1 MKIATKISLSFFIVA
16 LILTSAT
23 ASILYIIA
31 KDNLQKSIYNNL
43 VTAVASRTNHIE
55 AFLEKNKEIAIILAE
70 SVVFRNLLTA
80 SNKDTNYA
88 LKFSEARERLKKTE
102 KADTEIYEIFLLD
115 KQGKIILSSDESKIG
130 LDRSNDAYFLGGSKA
145 TYIKDAHQS
154 EISGR
159 DSIAV
164 ASPVKDNKGDEI
176 VGVVVCRIRL
186 AALNK
191 ITTDKTGMGETG
203 ELYVVNK
210 HGYMIT
216 PSRFREDTFLKQK
229 VDTEN
234 VRRISLHK
242 GGEHVLSEER
252 LADIFSN
259 YHGVQVLGA
268 HKQIP
273 QMQWGVLAE
282 ISAKEAFAP
291 LAKLR
296 LIFFMILSIAL
307 LAAWL
312 LGMRIA
318 KFITEP
324 LHRLHKGTEIIGSG
338 NLDYKV
344 GIDANDEVGQLSR
357 AFDKMTLDLKET
369 TTSIDSLN
377 KEITER
383 KKAGEEIRLLKQQI
397 EFILGA
403 TKTGLDII
411 DANFNMVYIDPEWA
425 KVYGDHKG
433 RKCYEYFMGRSE
445 ACPDCDVI
453 KALETKKVV
462 VTEEVIVREGN
473 RPIQVTTMPFQN
485 EKGEWLV
492 AEVNIDITER
502 KQTEEDLRANER
514 RLHLAAT
521 AGRVGIWDWDIVKD
535 ALIWDDSMYS
545 LYGIHKKDFSGAY
558 HAWNSTLHPDDRQFT
573 EGEIQAAMR
582 GEREYA
588 PEFRIIRPD
597 GVVRMIKATSLTIHD
612 QYGKALRMIG
622 TNIDIT
628 ERKRMEE
635 NLLETNRQIEEAIA
649 RANDMAVQA
658 EMASIAKS
666 EFLAN
671 MSHEIRTPMNGVIG
685 MTGLLLDTDLSEEQR
700 RYAEVVRSSG
710 EALLSLINDILDF
723 SKIEAK
729 KLDLETL
736 DFDLASLLDD
746 FAATMAVQAHEKG
759 LELLCSADP
768 EVPPLLRGDPGRLRQ
783 ILTNLTGN
791 AIKFTHQGELAVRVS
806 LVSETAA
813 EAVLRFSVRD
823 TGIGI
828 PKEKIGMLFEKFSQ
842 VDGSTSRQYGG
853 TGLGLAISRQLAGLM
868 GGEVGV
874 ESKEGKGSEFW
885 FTTRLARQPE
895 GEQVKAPPPADLRGV
910 RVLVVDDNAASRE
923 ILTVRLASW
932 GMRPAEAPDGPS
944 ALQALCRALEAG
956 DPFRIALLDMQM
968 PGMDGEALGRAIKAE
983 ETIKDTRL
991 VMMTSL
997 GRRGDAKR
1005 LEEVGFAAYFTKPV
1019 RQSDL
1024 FDSMAAVLAGEAI
1037 RRVASVV
1044 PRRSTREMWRDNIRI
1059 LLAEDNI
1066 INQQVAVA
1074 ILKKLGLRADAV
1086 ANGAEAVEALKD
1098 IPYDLVLMDVQMP
1111 EMDGL
1116 EATRAIRCPRSA
1128 VLNRNI
1134 PIIAMTANAMP
1145 GDREECLGAG
1155 MDDYITKP
1163 VTPLALAEVLEKWLT
1178 QTHKQKP
1185 VAGAPAGKTGPAGG
1199 PPVFDK
1205 QALMS
1210 RLMDDEDLVRTIVS
1224 AFLEDMP
1231 KQISALREHIDQGK
1245 AAPAGGQAHQ
1255 IKGAAANV
1263 GGVALSAVAF
1273 EMEKAGQAGRL
1284 DEIAAFMPELERQF
1298 GLLRAHMREV
1308 ES

>member
-16 LILTSAT
+16 LILTSTT

-88 LKFSEARERLKKTE
+88 LKFSEARERLKNTE
-102 KADTEIYEIFLLD
+102 KADAEIYEIFLLD
-115 KQGKIILSSDESKIG
+115 KQGKIIISSDESKIG
-130 LDRSNDAYFLGGSKA
+130 LDKSNDAYFLGGSKA

-164 ASPVKDNKGDEI
+164 ASPIKDNKGDEI

-191 ITTDKTGMGETG
+191 ITTDKTGLGETG

-210 HGYMIT
+210 YGYMIT

-242 GGEHVLSEER
+242 GREHVLSEER

-259 YHGVQVLGA
+259 YCGVQVLGA
-268 HKQIP
+268 HKNIP

-296 LIFFMILSIAL
+296 LIFFMILPIAP

-344 GIDANDEVGQLSR
+344 GIDTNDEVGQLSR
-357 AFDKMTLDLKET
+357 AFDKMTLDLKKT
-369 TTSIDSLN
+369 TTSIDTLN

-411 DANFNMVYIDPEWA
+411 DANLNMVYIDPEWA
-425 KVYGDHKG
+425 KVYGDYKG

-453 KALETKKVV
+453 KALETKKTV
-462 VTEEVIVREGN
+462 VTEEVVVREGN

-492 AEVNIDITER
+492 AEVN
-502 KQTEEDLRANER
+502 
-514 RLHLAAT
+514 
-521 AGRVGIWDWDIVKD
+521 V
-535 ALIWDDSMYS
+535 
-545 LYGIHKKDFSGAY
+545 
-558 HAWNSTLHPDDRQFT
+558 
-573 EGEIQAAMR
+573 
-582 GEREYA
+582 
-588 PEFRIIRPD
+588 
-597 GVVRMIKATSLTIHD
+597 
-612 QYGKALRMIG
+612 
-622 TNIDIT
+622 DIT
-628 ERKRMEE
+628 ERKRAEEEVKLAAKEWERTFNSIADSVFIQDKDYNILRVNKACAEALKMDPKDIIGRKCYDILHNLDHPLPGCPFEKTKQDCASHTEEVHDPYIGIPLLVTVSPIFTASGEFIGAVHIAKDVSEQKKIKDELESVNDQLEASMEQA
-635 NLLETNRQIEEAIA
+635 NR
-649 RANDMAVQA
+649 MALQA
-658 EMASIAKS
+658 EMANFAKS

-700 RYAEVVRSSG
+700 RYAQIVRASG

-746 FAATMAVQAHEKG
+746 FAATMAVQAHEKR

-806 LVSETAA
+806 LVSETAT
-813 EAVLRFSVRD
+813 EVVLRFSVRD

-828 PKEKIGMLFEKFSQ
+828 PKDKIGMLFEKFSQ
-842 VDGSTSRQYGG
+842 VDSSTTRQYGG

>member
-1 MKIATKISLSFFIVA
+1 LKYQPSNQNISLFW
-16 LILTSAT
+16 
-23 ASILYIIA
+23 
-31 KDNLQKSIYNNL
+31 
-43 VTAVASRTNHIE
+43 TAV
-55 AFLEKNKEIAIILAE
+55 
-70 SVVFRNLLTA
+70 
-80 SNKDTNYA
+80 
-88 LKFSEARERLKKTE
+88 
-102 KADTEIYEIFLLD
+102 
-115 KQGKIILSSDESKIG
+115 
-130 LDRSNDAYFLGGSKA
+130 
-145 TYIKDAHQS
+145 
-154 EISGR
+154 
-159 DSIAV
+159 
-164 ASPVKDNKGDEI
+164 
-176 VGVVVCRIRL
+176 
-186 AALNK
+186 
-191 ITTDKTGMGETG
+191 
-203 ELYVVNK
+203 
-210 HGYMIT
+210 
-216 PSRFREDTFLKQK
+216 
-229 VDTEN
+229 
-234 VRRISLHK
+234 
-242 GGEHVLSEER
+242 
-252 LADIFSN
+252 
-259 YHGVQVLGA
+259 
-268 HKQIP
+268 
-273 QMQWGVLAE
+273 
-282 ISAKEAFAP
+282 
-291 LAKLR
+291 
-296 LIFFMILSIAL
+296 
-307 LAAWL
+307 
-312 LGMRIA
+312 
-318 KFITEP
+318 
-324 LHRLHKGTEIIGSG
+324 
-338 NLDYKV
+338 KV

-445 ACPDCDVI
+445 ACPDYDCDVI
-453 KALETKKVV
+453 KALETKKVMIA
-462 VTEEVIVREGN
+462 EEVIVKEGN

-492 AEVNIDITER
+492 AE
-502 KQTEEDLRANER
+502 
-514 RLHLAAT
+514 
-521 AGRVGIWDWDIVKD
+521 
-535 ALIWDDSMYS
+535 
-545 LYGIHKKDFSGAY
+545 
-558 HAWNSTLHPDDRQFT
+558 
-573 EGEIQAAMR
+573 
-582 GEREYA
+582 
-588 PEFRIIRPD
+588 
-597 GVVRMIKATSLTIHD
+597 
-612 QYGKALRMIG
+612 
-622 TNIDIT
+622 TNVDIT
-628 ERKRMEE
+628 ERKRAEEEVKLAAKEWEWTFNSISDLVFIQDKDFNILRVNKACAEALKMDPKDIIGRKCYDILHNLDHPRPGCPFEKTRQDYASHETEVHDPYTGIPLLVTVSPIFTASGEFIGAVHIAKDVSEQKRMKDELESVNDQLEASME
-635 NLLETNRQIEEAIA
+635 
-649 RANDMAVQA
+649 RANRMALQA

-666 EFLAN
+666 QFLAN

-685 MTGLLLDTDLSEEQR
+685 MTGLLLDTSLSEEQR

-710 EALLSLINDILDF
+710 EALLSLINDILDY
-723 SKIEAK
+723 SKIEAGR
-729 KLDLETL
+729 LEMEAL
-736 DFDLASLLDD
+736 DFDLHALLDD
-746 FAATMAVQAHEKG
+746 FAATMAAQAHEKG

-768 EVPPLLRGDPGRLRQ
+768 GVPPLLRGDPGRLRQ

-806 LVSETAA
+806 LVSETAT

-828 PKEKIGMLFEKFSQ
+828 PKDKIGMLFEKFSQ
-842 VDGSTSRQYGG
+842 VDASTTRQYGG

-874 ESKEGKGSEFW
+874 ESEEGKGSEFW

-923 ILTVRLASW
+923 ILTVWLASW

-983 ETIKDTRL
+983 EAIKDTPL

-1005 LEEVGFAAYFTKPV
+1005 LEEIGFAAYLTKPV

-1024 FDSMAAVLAGEAI
+1024 FDSMAAVLAAEAI
-1037 RRVASVV
+1037 RKAASIVTRR
-1044 PRRSTREMWRDNIRI
+1044 PIREMRRSNVRI

-1066 INQQVAVA
+1066 TNQQVAVG
-1074 ILKKLGLRADAV
+1074 ILKKLGLRVDAV
-1086 ANGAEAVEALKD
+1086 ANGAKAVEALKD
-1098 IPYDLVLMDVQMP
+1098 IPYDLVLMDVQMSG
-1111 EMDGL
+1111 MDGL
-1116 EATRAIRCPRSA
+1116 EATREIRRLEVERMRSLEAESSKLKAEPGTVSYTSSTVNREPGTVNPRQ
-1128 VLNRNI
+1128 RI
-1134 PIIAMTANAMP
+1134 PIIAMTAHAMP

-1163 VTPLALAEVLEKWLT
+1163 VTPLALAEVLEKWLA
-1178 QTHKQKP
+1178 QAQEQEP
-1185 VAGAPAGKTGPAGG
+1185 VAGAPAGKTETAGG

-1205 QALMS
+1205 QALRS
-1210 RLMDDEDLVRTIVS
+1210 RLMDDEDLVRTIIA

-1231 KQISALREHIDQGK
+1231 KQIGALREHIDSGK
-1245 AAPAGGQAHQ
+1245 AALAGGQAHQ

-1298 GLLRAHMREV
+1298 GLLRAHMQEG